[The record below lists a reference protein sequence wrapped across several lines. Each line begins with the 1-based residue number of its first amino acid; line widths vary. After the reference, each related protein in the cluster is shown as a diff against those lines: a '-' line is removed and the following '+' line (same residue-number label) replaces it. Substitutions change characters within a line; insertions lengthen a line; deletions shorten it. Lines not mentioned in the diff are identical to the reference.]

1 MLLLRDNVL
10 WLYINETLSHFYS
23 FQLQSLHQPQ
33 HQQQVLTMGG
43 SVRIKTCD
51 LELPNNH
58 PQSSSSTSSASQ
70 YHHQNGGGPQNSNSH
85 LIIPSHP
92 PPAAP
97 LSVNLSNVPV
107 QENSG
112 AHTGTTQTHQHQQQH
127 GSGTG
132 GSGGGGGGGSSS
144 DGGRAVENQ
153 YSFVWVSKLR

>member
-1 MLLLRDNVL
+1 MVTLIDLLFLN
-10 WLYINETLSHFYS
+10 FYVIKRTI
-23 FQLQSLHQPQ
+23 FNCILIFFQFYQLQSLHQPQ
-33 HQQQVLTMGG
+33 QQQQVLTIGG

-51 LELPNNH
+51 LELPNN
-58 PQSSSSTSSASQ
+58 QSSSSASQ
-70 YHHQNGGGPQNSNSH
+70 YHHQNGGGPQTSNSH

-127 GSGTG
+127 GSGGTG
-132 GSGGGGGGGSSS
+132 GSGGGGGGSSS

-153 YSFVWVSKLR
+153 YSFV

>member
-1 MLLLRDNVL
+1 MVFQFL
-10 WLYINETLSHFYS
+10 S

-33 HQQQVLTMGG
+33 QQQVLTMGG

-58 PQSSSSTSSASQ
+58 PQSSSSSTSSASQ
-70 YHHQNGGGPQNSNSH
+70 YHHQNGGGPQTSNSH

-112 AHTGTTQTHQHQQQH
+112 GHTGTTQTHQHQHQQQH

-132 GSGGGGGGGSSS
+132 GSGGGGSSS

-153 YSFVWVSKLR
+153 YSFV